1 MRGAPRK
8 TSEEALLAAALGL
21 FARDGVDS
29 VSVADIA
36 VAAGVAKGTFYRYFA
51 SKEALVD
58 ALFIPDALALAKA
71 FSGGAEK
78 PRIKDVARG
87 ALDFFSV
94 RPLFLS
100 ELRLAYRGRGTYRYV
115 DLARGAFGPLMASYF
130 RRDPRYLVSDMD
142 TYSEIIVGAVL
153 DLCSCRSIEGRITTD
168 AEALAMLEDF
178 LKRFFDCEG

>member
-8 TSEEALLAAALGL
+8 TSEEALLAAAQGL
-21 FARDGVDS
+21 FVREGVAA
-29 VSVADIA
+29 VTVADIA
-36 VAAGVAKGTFYRYFA
+36 DAAGVAKGTFYRYFA

-58 ALFIPDALALAKA
+58 ALFLSDAQALAEA
-71 FSGGAEK
+71 FSGGGEK
-78 PRIKDVARG
+78 PRIKDVARE
-87 ALDFFSV
+87 ALAFFAC

-130 RRDPRYLVSDMD
+130 RKDPRYLVADMD
-142 TYSEIIVGAVL
+142 TYSETIVGAVL
-153 DLCSCRSIEGRITTD
+153 DLCSCRSIEGRIATD
-168 AEALAMLEDF
+168 DEALAMLGDF

>member
-1 MRGAPRK
+1 M
-8 TSEEALLAAALGL
+8 AARAL
-21 FARDGVDS
+21 FARDGVAAA
-29 VSVADIA
+29 SVADIA
-36 VAAGVAKGTFYRYFA
+36 AAAGVAKGTFYRYFA

-58 ALFIPDALALAKA
+58 ALFTPDALALMES
-71 FSGGAEK
+71 FSGGEER
-78 PRIKDVARG
+78 PRIKDVARA
-87 ALDFFSV
+87 ALVFFAC

-115 DLARGAFGPLMASYF
+115 DLARGAFGPLMDSYF

-153 DLCSCRSIEGRITTD
+153 DLCSCRSIEGRIATD
-168 AEALAMLEDF
+168 DEALAMLEDF